1 MPCDDV
7 RLMRPKCPNGQP
19 AEDEIASTLLCLRQ
33 NMNRVDGPWRLGPCF
48 LDMSQ
53 CHLHFLFVSIV
64 PATSLRREMIRWIE
78 YAEGYFRLLP
88 R

>member
-1 MPCDDV
+1 
-7 RLMRPKCPNGQP
+7 
-19 AEDEIASTLLCLRQ
+19 
-33 NMNRVDGPWRLGPCF
+33 MNRIDGPWRLGPCF
-48 LDMSQ
+48 VGMSQ
-53 CHLHFLFVSIV
+53 CHLHFLFVSVV